1 MGEVASRPECGRDL
15 AAGGVGKSPTASGR
29 FRRSLAAAYDAEVG
43 LPGKTRRAIIFL
55 NLEESMKKLLLV
67 IILLVPFLVHGQDTI
82 DFEKYFSD
90 GTMRIDVFHT
100 GDAKEEMITIDRVIQ
115 EGPWAGN
122 PRHLVVPFELGRYLL
137 RVSDAASGTLI
148 YSKGFDSY
156 FGEYKTTEPG
166 TNGIKKTFAESLL
179 LPFPKKKVRLEVL
192 LRDHLNQPKS
202 IFNREIDPADMF
214 IVREKPAN
222 DVKIV
227 EQVKS
232 GEPANKVDL
241 VILAEGYTEGEWDK
255 FQKDLARFSDT
266 IFRQEPYITYKDRFN
281 VTGLFKPSAES
292 GCDEPGYGSFK
303 NTALGASF
311 DSFGSER
318 YMLTD
323 DNRAWRDI
331 AGRVPYDAVMIMVN
345 SPRYGGGGI
354 YNLYCTF
361 SSDNQWNQYLCM
373 HEFGH
378 SFSGLADE
386 YYTSAVAY
394 NEFYPAGI
402 EPLEPNITALLD
414 PKNLKWKNLVTKKT
428 TVPTLWEKQAYEA
441 MEKVYQKKRAET
453 NEQIAAAKRTNAPQA
468 EIESLQAQ
476 SEEIS
481 RLNGLEVNAFFKKSR
496 FNGKVGA
503 FEGAGYAA
511 KGLYRPM
518 LDCIMFSR
526 GLRPLCRVCEQAV
539 ARTIQYYSE

>member
-1 MGEVASRPECGRDL
+1 
-15 AAGGVGKSPTASGR
+15 
-29 FRRSLAAAYDAEVG
+29 
-43 LPGKTRRAIIFL
+43 
-55 NLEESMKKLLLV
+55 MKKSLCLLWLLLPALALAQANV
-67 IILLVPFLVHGQDTI
+67 
-82 DFEKYFSD
+82 DFGKYFVD
-90 GTMRIDVFHT
+90 RTMRIDLFHT
-100 GDAKEEMITIDRVIQ
+100 GDAREEMFTVDRVIA

-122 PRHLVVPFELGRYLL
+122 PRQPLTPFELGRYLL
-137 RVSDAASGTLI
+137 RVSDAASGALV

-166 TNGIKKTFAESLL
+166 VNGIKKTFAESLL
-179 LPFPKKKVRLEVL
+179 IPFPKSKVRVELL
-192 LRDHLNQPKS
+192 LRDRANEPRPVFS
-202 IFNREIDPADMF
+202 REIDPADMF
-214 IVREKPAN
+214 IVREKPSGH
-222 DVKIV
+222 V
-227 EQVKS
+227 EAIEVLKS
-232 GEPANKVDL
+232 GPPADKVDL
-241 VILAEGYTEGEWDK
+241 VILGEGYTGVEKDK
-255 FQKDLARFSDT
+255 FQKDLARFCAT
-266 IFRQEPYITYKDRFN
+266 LFGQEPYRTYQDRFN
-281 VTGLFKPSAES
+281 VTGLFCRSAES

-303 NTALGASF
+303 GTALGASF

-323 DNRAWRDI
+323 DNRAWRDV

-361 SSDNQWNQYLCM
+361 TSDNQWQQYLCL

-414 PKNLKWKNLVTKKT
+414 PQNLKWQDLVTKKT
-428 TVPTLWEKQAYEA
+428 AVPTLWEKAAYEA
-441 MEKVYQKKRAET
+441 MEKVYQKKRQET
-453 NEQIAAAKRTNAPQA
+453 NARIAALKRANAPQA
-468 EIESLQAQ
+468 EIDALQAQ
-476 SEEIS
+476 SEEMS

-496 FNGKVGA
+496 FQGKVGA

-526 GLRPLCRVCEQAV
+526 GARPFCRVCEAAV
-539 ARTIQYYSE
+539 ARTIQYYCE